1 MKRNSLVVALV
12 LGLVALAAAADELT
26 LSTILT
32 SLKAGAS
39 TDGILAV
46 VNDPANTVAIKAEEL
61 VTLRA
66 AGVPEPVLAAIA
78 QRLAAAPPPAQQPA
92 PELVTPDDSRL
103 PEIARLSKAGISEA
117 IIIDQIRTSGSTYQL
132 SVNDLLFLKQEGVQD
147 SIIATLLASKANAKP
162 APPEEIVFNDLLL
175 VRGLLKKDRPGRL
188 VLKGE
193 TLSWIDGVD
202 PKENF
207 ELSVPGLEKIWY
219 TCQAQIGGEV
229 CYQINLKAVRGA
241 SYSFGDVGRETGST
255 EHVAAV
261 MGALK
266 ERFPNAPFGANAH

>member
-1 MKRNSLVVALV
+1 MKRIALVVAL
-12 LGLVALAAAADELT
+12 ALAAVAASADELT
-26 LSTILT
+26 VSTILT

-39 TDGILAV
+39 PEGLVAV
-46 VNDPANTVAIKAEEL
+46 ITDPANTVAIKSEDFE
-61 VTLRA
+61 TLRA
-66 AGVPEPVLAAIA
+66 AGVPEPVLAAIGR
-78 QRLAAAPPPAQQPA
+78 RLAAAPAPPEPPAAEP
-92 PELVTPDDSRL
+92 VRPDDSRL

-117 IIIDQIRTSGSTYQL
+117 IIIDQIRTSGAAYQL

-162 APPEEIVFNDLLL
+162 QPPREIVFNDLLL

-188 VLKGE
+188 VLDGE

-207 ELSVPGLEKIWY
+207 ELSVRGLEKIWF
-219 TCQAQIGGEV
+219 TCQAQTGGEV
-229 CYQINLKAVRGA
+229 CYQINLRAVRGA
-241 SYSFGDVGRETGST
+241 RYSFGDVGRETGST

-261 MGALK
+261 MKALRD
-266 ERFPNAPFGANAH
+266 RFPNAPYGANAH